1 MRTALIIPNQS
12 IKLRFML
19 NQVKGNKFLIGQ
31 HLTIKKIEFR
41 EHMTYSMGDYTK
53 INYKGKTNSN
63 TIEN

>member
-1 MRTALIIPNQS
+1 
-12 IKLRFML
+12 ML